1 MEGMVTMTNETTVR
15 TPSHTGWR
23 REPGVKYLVA
33 LDVDGTLVDHDGHM
47 TEAVKEVLGGVVA
60 AGHHVVV
67 ATGRSKGATLP
78 IVQLAGLET
87 GYAVS
92 SNGGVTLRLDPS
104 LPGGYE
110 ISEAVTFR
118 AHSALTALRDRLP
131 GAMFALEAADGSF
144 YSTAEFQDRSFGMEA
159 RQVGFE
165 ELAGMDAVRV
175 VVFSNEVDLGSFSR
189 LVDEVGLHG
198 VTYAVGWTPWLDLS
212 ASGVT
217 KASALEEVRRSLGV
231 EPEHTVAMGDGNND
245 IEMLQW
251 AARSVAMGQ
260 APAEV
265 AAAASE
271 VTGTVYEDGAAAIL
285 SDLVD

>member
-1 MEGMVTMTNETTVR
+1 MTNEATIQ
-15 TPSHTGWR
+15 TPARPAWR

-47 TEAVKEVLGGVVA
+47 TEAVKEALHGVVA

-78 IVQLAGLET
+78 IVELAGLES
-87 GYAVS
+87 GWAVS
-92 SNGGVTLRLDPS
+92 SNGGVTLRLDPA
-104 LPGGYE
+104 LAGGYE

-118 AHSALTALRDRLP
+118 AHAALTTLRDRLP

-159 RQVGFE
+159 QQVSFE

-175 VVFSNEVDLGSFSR
+175 VVFSTEVDLDSFSR
-189 LVDEVGLHG
+189 LVEEVGLHG
-198 VTYAVGWTPWLDLS
+198 VTYSVGWTPWLDLS
-212 ASGVT
+212 ANGVT
-217 KASALEEVRRSLGV
+217 KASALESVRRLLGV

-245 IEMLQW
+245 VEMLQW
-251 AARSVAMGQ
+251 AARGVAMGQ
-260 APAEV
+260 APDDV

-271 VTGTVYEDGAAAIL
+271 VTGTVYEDGAVRIL
-285 SDLVD
+285 ADLAD